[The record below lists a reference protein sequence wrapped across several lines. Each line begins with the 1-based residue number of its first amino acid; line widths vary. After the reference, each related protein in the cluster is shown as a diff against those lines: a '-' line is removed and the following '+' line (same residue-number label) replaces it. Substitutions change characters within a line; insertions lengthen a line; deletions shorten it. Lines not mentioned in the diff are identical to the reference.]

1 MDNEDIDE
9 IINHI
14 QKIKETD
21 SQNDLSQKTSN
32 DTDNQKI
39 NCSKGIE
46 QNNVEESIKT
56 IELNENKLL
65 IEAMEK
71 IRVDEPISIMK
82 PKSVGWTDESIVT
95 CDLCDQKIILGKNLS
110 GLVIANEFF
119 ACENCCQKLNREE
132 LMEWTKSKMISP
144 LDVRPIGLWVI
155 EQQSKNRNQEIE

>member
-21 SQNDLSQKTSN
+21 SQNDLLQKKSN
-32 DTDNQKI
+32 NTDNQKI
-39 NCSKGIE
+39 NCSNGVE

-71 IRVDEPISIMK
+71 IRVGEPISIMK
-82 PKSVGWTDESIVT
+82 PKFVGWTDESIVA

-144 LDVRPIGLWVI
+144 SDVRPIGLWVI
-155 EQQSKNRNQEIE
+155 EQQSKSRNQEIE